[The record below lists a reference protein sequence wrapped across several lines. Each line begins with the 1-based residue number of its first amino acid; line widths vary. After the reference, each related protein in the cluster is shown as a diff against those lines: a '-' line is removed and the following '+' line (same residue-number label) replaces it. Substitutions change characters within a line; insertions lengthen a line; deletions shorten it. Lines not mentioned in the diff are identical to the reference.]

1 MEEEQT
7 DTETRPLTK
16 EEWIQRVM
24 EEGREETIKKEMIRL
39 GFWIDKPLS
48 LEEERQIAI
57 EQEEIKRLQEELAE
71 LRKEHSKLAN
81 LKYLLREARKKR
93 IEESKRKRAERKAWL
108 ERQRA
113 EAKARWEAYKESH
126 IIHAGEGV
134 SAGLNSWKND
144 EQKLMELGLPL
155 IGSSLALAEEM
166 GLSLS
171 ELKWLTFH
179 RDTAT
184 LCHYYRFTIPK
195 KSGGER
201 EISSPKPLLRQAQ
214 RWVKKHIL
222 DKLVVSEAAY
232 GFVPGRNIVDGAKLH
247 VGKEAVIKMDL
258 KDFFPHI
265 TFERVRGLFS
275 SLGYSQGVATLLALL
290 CTEPPRKKVEFDGKY
305 YYVAVGECQL
315 PQGACTSPAITN
327 LICRNMDRRLTR
339 LAETHG
345 FIYTRYAD
353 DLTFSCGKEDLEK
366 IGSILYKARA
376 IIRSE
381 GFVENEKK
389 TRILRKGRR
398 QQVTGI
404 VVNEKINLNRQT
416 LRAFRALL
424 HDAEQN
430 GLQAANRRGHPN
442 LWQYIQGYTSYVQM
456 VRPDMGARFAAQVE
470 RIGQKYGLPVSLGIV
485 KGKVL

>member
-1 MEEEQT
+1 MGEEQT
-7 DTETRPLTK
+7 DTGIRPLTR
-16 EEWIQRVM
+16 EEWRQRMM

-39 GFWIDKPLS
+39 GFWTEKPLS
-48 LEEERQIAI
+48 PEEERQAAI

-71 LRKEHSKLAN
+71 LKKEHSRLGNIKQ
-81 LKYLLREARKKR
+81 LLREARKKR
-93 IEESKRKRAERKAWL
+93 IEESKRKRAERKALL
-108 ERQRA
+108 EKQRA

-155 IGSSLALAEEM
+155 IGSALALAEVM

-171 ELKWLTFH
+171 QLKWLTYH

-184 LCHYYRFTIPK
+184 LCHYHRFTIPK
-195 KSGGER
+195 KGGGER
-201 EISSPKPLLRQAQ
+201 EISSPKPLLRKAQ
-214 RWVKKHIL
+214 LWVKEQIL
-222 DKLVVSEAAY
+222 DKLAVSEAAY

-265 TFERVRGLFS
+265 TFGRVRGLFC
-275 SLGYSQGVATLLALL
+275 SLGYSQGIASLLALL
-290 CTEPPRKKVEFDGKY
+290 CTEPPRKEVEFDGKY
-305 YYVAVGECQL
+305 YYVAVGERQL
-315 PQGACTSPAITN
+315 PQGACTSPGITN
-327 LICRNMDRRLTR
+327 LICRNMDQRLTR
-339 LAETHG
+339 LAEAHG
-345 FIYTRYAD
+345 FVYTRYAD
-353 DLTFSCGKEDLEK
+353 DLTFSCGKDAQRK
-366 IGSILYKARA
+366 IGPILHKARE

-381 GFVENEKK
+381 GFVENKKK

-430 GLQAANRRGHPN
+430 GLQAANRQGHPN
-442 LWQYIQGYTSYVQM
+442 FWQYIQGYTCYVQM
-456 VRPDMGARFAAQVE
+456 VRPELGARFAAQVE
-470 RIGQKYGLPVSLGIV
+470 RIGQKYGLPVSLGNV
-485 KGKVL
+485 KEKVL